1 MRRRDFMTG
10 LAVAVAMWPRAGRA
24 EQQPATIG
32 LLSPFTRA
40 DTEPW
45 HEAFRQ
51 GLRKLGWVEGA
62 NVRFTYRYADGRV
75 ERLSEL
81 VAELIKLKVNVIVT
95 AVTPD
100 ALAAA
105 KETKTIPI
113 VMAAVGDP
121 VATGLI
127 ASLAR
132 PGGNVTGLT
141 QIQTGLSAK
150 RLQLVKEVAPDVS
163 RVAAL
168 WNPEDTISV
177 LAWQEIRGAAPQLG
191 IELHSLEVRNS
202 DDLTAAFASA
212 ADAHDDA
219 LIALPSPIFVVNEQR
234 IADFAA
240 KHRLPSIFHLP
251 EFTQAGG
258 LMVYGP
264 DRADLFR
271 RAATYV
277 DKILKGVNPS
287 DLPVEQATKFQLIIN
302 LKTAKA
308 FGLLVPQALLAR
320 ADEVIE

>member
-1 MRRRDFMTG
+1 MRRRELMILLGSAT
-10 LAVAVAMWPRAGRA
+10 AWPRAGRA
-24 EQQPATIG
+24 QQPAMIG
-32 LLSPFTRA
+32 LLSPFTRT

-45 HEAFRQ
+45 HEAFRR

-81 VAELIKLKVNVIVT
+81 VAELIKLKVSVIVT
-95 AVTPD
+95 SVTPD

-150 RLQLVKEVAPDVS
+150 RLQLMKEVAPGVS

-168 WNPEDTISV
+168 WNPEDAISV
-177 LAWQEIRGAAPQLG
+177 LAWQEIRAAAPQLG

-202 DDLTAAFASA
+202 DELTAAFASA

-219 LIALPSPIFVVNEQR
+219 LTDIARMPGALSVIFYLSGVCRNENRSQ
-234 IADFAA
+234 
-240 KHRLPSIFHLP
+240 
-251 EFTQAGG
+251 
-258 LMVYGP
+258 
-264 DRADLFR
+264 
-271 RAATYV
+271 
-277 DKILKGVNPS
+277 
-287 DLPVEQATKFQLIIN
+287 
-302 LKTAKA
+302 
-308 FGLLVPQALLAR
+308 
-320 ADEVIE
+320 

>member
-1 MRRRDFMTG
+1 MRRRELMILLGSAT
-10 LAVAVAMWPRAGRA
+10 AWPRAGRA
-24 EQQPATIG
+24 QQPAMIG
-32 LLSPFTRA
+32 LLSPFTRT

-45 HEAFRQ
+45 HEAFRR

-81 VAELIKLKVNVIVT
+81 VAELIKLKVSVIVT
-95 AVTPD
+95 SVTPD

-150 RLQLVKEVAPDVS
+150 RLQLVKEVAPGVS

-168 WNPEDTISV
+168 WNPEDAISV
-177 LAWQEIRGAAPQLG
+177 LAWQEIRAAAPQLG

-202 DDLTAAFASA
+202 DELTAAFASV

-240 KHRLPSIFHLP
+240 KHRLPSMFHLP
-251 EFTQAGG
+251 ELAQAGG

-277 DKILKGVNPS
+277 DKILRGANPS
-287 DLPVEQATKFQLIIN
+287 DLPVEQAIKFQLIIN
-302 LKTAKA
+302 LNTAKA
-308 FGLLVPQALLAR
+308 LGLAVPQAILAR